1 MISSVVLASILFG
14 ATGVL
19 GYDASRTDNVVAY
32 WGQNSYGTSTF
43 FRLAMRAY

>member
-1 MISSVVLASILFG
+1 MISSVALASLLLG

-32 WGQNSYGTSTF
+32 WGQNSYGTMPSSLF
-43 FRLAMRAY
+43 ILGLS